1 MDLRATHLVQSYRG
15 LIERMFA
22 QLKMFQILQ
31 GGQCDSIVT
40 KEMELDCAMALH
52 NLITRERLGLMGD
65 IPARA
70 PHAPSAHII
79 TPSRQDIVK
88 LPKKI
93 DLASPLFP
101 THLTQFR
108 EFLTTH
114 VGEIS
119 RALADASPD
128 QIFSSRVEARG
139 RNLYQGGNIL
149 QMGARH
155 VNDGQWIIRVLV
167 GASMKGVSYNCYVRM
182 QLGSHHFETTCE
194 CIAGY
199 VGQAVAEVLERVLS
213 TNTLS

>member
-1 MDLRATHLVQSYRG
+1 MQSYRG

-52 NLITRERLGLMGD
+52 NLITRERLGLMDD

-70 PHAPSAHII
+70 PYAPSAHII
-79 TPSRQDIVK
+79 TPTRQDIVK
-88 LPKKI
+88 LPTKI
-93 DLASPLFP
+93 DFVHGHFP
-101 THLTQFR
+101 PHLTQFH
-108 EFLTTH
+108 EFLTSH

-119 RALADASPD
+119 RALAGAGAD
-128 QIFSSRVEARG
+128 QIFSSRVKARG
-139 RNLYQGGNIL
+139 HNLYHGGNIL
-149 QMGARH
+149 QMGVRH
-155 VNDGQWIIRVLV
+155 VNDGQWIIRVYV

-199 VGQAVAEVLERVLS
+199 VAQSVVVVLEGGFELTS
-213 TNTLS
+213 NI